1 MFRMLQQSS
10 WLAAAWKER
19 PQDAAARARA
29 ARCAAPAFVAHDSL
43 AIVKGRVDAAGAR
56 GETGA
61 DAFDARAWRAMSG
74 YLYLRE
80 LHESKLA

>member
-1 MFRMLQQSS
+1 MLQQSS

-19 PQDAAARARA
+19 LHDAAACARA
-29 ARCAAPAFVAHDSL
+29 ERCAARDFIEHDSL
-43 AIVKGRVDAAGAR
+43 AIVKGRVDAAGAF
-56 GETGA
+56 GETDA
-61 DAFDARAWRAMSG
+61 DALDAYAWRAMSG

>member
-1 MFRMLQQSS
+1 MLQQSS
-10 WLAAAWKER
+10 RLAAAWKER
-19 PQDAAARARA
+19 LHGAAVRARA
-29 ARCAAPAFVAHDSL
+29 ARCAAPDFVAHDLL
-43 AIVKGRVDAAGAR
+43 AIVKRRVDAAGAR

-61 DAFDARAWRAMSG
+61 DARDARAWRAMSG